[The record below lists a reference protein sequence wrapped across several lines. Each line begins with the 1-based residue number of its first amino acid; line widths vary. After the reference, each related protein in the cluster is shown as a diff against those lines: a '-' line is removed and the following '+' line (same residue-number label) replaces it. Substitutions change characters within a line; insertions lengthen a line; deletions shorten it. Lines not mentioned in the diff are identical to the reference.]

1 MKIRHKIIL
10 IFALLVTAIISLM
23 AVSIYYFSTLERRN
37 VFNMRLKSR
46 ANYSAQLYSLFGDS
60 SSVVL
65 DRVDSVSASGFLPER
80 NILIFTPNGKM
91 LYQFEAPDS
100 GPFDVSDEVFKKTIA
115 NSEVYFKIDKR
126 DAIAL
131 KHRGDKTEFTVV
143 VAAFDKDGLERLNA
157 LSKILLVSL
166 LAAILL
172 TVWVGGLFSNKLLKP
187 IKQIIYEVNDIS
199 SYNLSNR
206 LPTGAG
212 KDELNQLSNT
222 FNELLERL
230 YKSFEIQKRF
240 ISNASH
246 ELSTPLTSISSQLE
260 VTLQKERNSHE
271 YKQVLGSIS
280 EDVFKMRQLTKSLLE
295 IAKADM
301 HGNIDLSEI
310 RIDEIL
316 LQITSELKSFESSY
330 KVELYFDDFPDD
342 EQGCVI
348 YGNIELLH
356 SAIKNIVENG
366 CKYSSDNCSRVKL
379 SFTNQQIFITVKNE
393 GNVIATEEIQ
403 KIFQPFYRGSNTKEQ
418 KGFGLGLSL
427 AKSIIRIH
435 KGTIDVTSS
444 LTKGTIFEI
453 RLPSFQSFQM
463 EI

>member
-1 MKIRHKIIL
+1 MKIGHKIIL
-10 IFALLVTAIISLM
+10 IFTLLVTGIISLM
-23 AVSIYYFSTLERRN
+23 AVSIYYFSTLERRT
-37 VFNMRLKSR
+37 VFNTRLKSR

-65 DRVDSVSASGFLPER
+65 DRVDPISASGFLPER
-80 NILIFTPNGKM
+80 NILIFTTEGKI
-91 LYQFEAPDS
+91 LYQFESPDS
-100 GPFDVSDEVFKKTIA
+100 GPIVISDDIFKKTVV
-115 NSEVYFKIDKR
+115 NDEVYFKIGNR

-131 KHRGDKTEFTVV
+131 KHRAGNLEFIAV
-143 VAAFDKDGLERLNA
+143 VAAFDKDGLERIGALLN
-157 LSKILLVSL
+157 ILLVSL

-172 TVWVGGLFSNKLLKP
+172 TIWVGSLFSKKLLKP

-206 LPTGAG
+206 LPAGSG
-212 KDELNQLSNT
+212 KDELSQLSNT

-230 YKSFEIQKRF
+230 HKSFEIQKRF

-260 VTLQKERNSHE
+260 VTLQKERANHDYKMVLNS
-271 YKQVLGSIS
+271 II
-280 EDVFKMRQLTKSLLE
+280 EDVYKMRQLTKSLLE

-301 HGNIDLSEI
+301 HGNIELSEI

-316 LQITSELKSFESSY
+316 MQITSEIKNVDPAY

-342 EQGCVI
+342 EQSCVI
-348 YGNIELLH
+348 YGNTELLH
-356 SAIKNIVENG
+356 SAIKNIIENG
-366 CKYSSDNCSRVKL
+366 CKYSSDHCSRVNL
-379 SFTNQQIFITVKNE
+379 AFSDHQIFLTVKNE
-393 GNVIATEEIQ
+393 GNVIAIEEIQ
-403 KIFQPFYRGSNTKEQ
+403 KIFQPFYRGSNTGEQ

-427 AKSIIRIH
+427 AKSIVRIH
-435 KGTIDVTSS
+435 KGTIEVTSS

>member
-10 IFALLVTAIISLM
+10 IFTLLVTGIISLM
-23 AVSIYYFSTLERRN
+23 AVSIYYFSTLERRT
-37 VFNMRLKSR
+37 VFNTRLKSR
-46 ANYSAQLYSLFGDS
+46 ANYSAELYSLFGDS

-80 NILIFTPNGKM
+80 NIMIFSPYGKM
-91 LYQFEAPDS
+91 LYQFEGPDN
-100 GPFDVSDEVFKKTIA
+100 GPLVVSDVIFKKTA
-115 NSEVYFKIDKR
+115 VNGEVYFKIDKR

-131 KHRGDKTEFTVV
+131 KHRGGNIEFIVV
-143 VAAFDKDGLERLNA
+143 VAAFDKDGLERMSA
-157 LSKILLVSL
+157 LSNILLVSL
-166 LAAILL
+166 LAAIIL
-172 TVWVGGLFSNKLLKP
+172 TIWVGSLFSNKLLKP

-206 LPTGAG
+206 LPTGPE

-260 VTLQKERNSHE
+260 VTLQNERTSHE
-271 YKQVLGSIS
+271 YKLVLASIS
-280 EDVFKMRQLTKSLLE
+280 EDVLKMRQLSKSLLE

-301 HGNIDLSEI
+301 HGNIELSEV

-316 LQITSELKSFESSY
+316 MQITSEIKSIESFY

-342 EQGCVI
+342 EQSCVI

-366 CKYSSDNCSRVKL
+366 CKYSSDNCSRVNL
-379 SFTNQQIFITVKNE
+379 SFSNHQIIITVKNE

-403 KIFQPFYRGSNTKEQ
+403 KIFQPFYRGSNTRQQ

-427 AKSIIRIH
+427 AKSIVRIH
-435 KGTIDVTSS
+435 KGTIEVTSS

>member
-1 MKIRHKIIL
+1 MKIGHKIIL
-10 IFALLVTAIISLM
+10 IFTFLVTGIISLM
-23 AVSIYYFSTLERRN
+23 AISIYYFSTLERRA
-37 VFNMRLKSR
+37 VFNTRLKSR
-46 ANYSAQLYSLFGDS
+46 ANYSAQLYALFGDS

-65 DRVDSVSASGFLPER
+65 DRVDPVSASGSLPER
-80 NILIFTPNGKM
+80 NIAIFNPDGKM
-91 LYQFEAPDS
+91 LYQFESPDKV
-100 GPFDVSDEVFKKTIA
+100 PLVVYDDIFKRTNI
-115 NSEVYFKIDKR
+115 NDEVYFKIENR

-131 KHRGDKTEFTVV
+131 KHEGNKMDFIVV
-143 VAAFDKDGLERLNA
+143 VAAFDKEGLERLRA
-157 LSKILLVSL
+157 LSKILLISL
-166 LAAILL
+166 LAAIFL
-172 TVWVGGLFSNKLLKP
+172 TIWIGSLFSKKLLKP

-206 LPTGAG
+206 LPAGTG
-212 KDELNQLSNT
+212 KDELNQLANT

-260 VTLQKERNSHE
+260 VTLQKERSNHE
-271 YKQVLGSIS
+271 YKEVLTSMS
-280 EDVFKMRQLTKSLLE
+280 EDVFKMRLLTKSLLE

-301 HGNIDLSEI
+301 HGHIDLSEI

-316 LQITSELKSFESSY
+316 MQITSEIKAVESFY
-330 KVELYFDDFPDD
+330 RVELYFDDFPDD

-356 SAIKNIVENG
+356 SAIKNIIENG
-366 CKYSSDNCSRVKL
+366 CKYSTDNCSRVHL
-379 SFTNQQIFITVKNE
+379 SFSDQKIFITVKNE

-403 KIFQPFYRGSNTKEQ
+403 KIFQPFYRGSNTGEQ

-435 KGTIDVTSS
+435 KGTIEVTSS
-444 LTKGTIFEI
+444 LAYGTIFQI
-453 RLPSFQSFQM
+453 CLPSFQSFQM

>member
-1 MKIRHKIIL
+1 MKIGHKIIL
-10 IFALLVTAIISLM
+10 IFTLLVTGIISLM
-23 AVSIYYFSTLERRN
+23 AISIYYFSTLERRT
-37 VFNMRLKSR
+37 VFNTRLKSR

-60 SSVVL
+60 SSAVL
-65 DRVDSVSASGFLPER
+65 DRVDPVSASGFLPER
-80 NILIFTPNGKM
+80 NIVIYTADGKM
-91 LYQFEAPDS
+91 LYQFESPDS
-100 GPFDVSDEVFKKTIA
+100 GPMAVNDDIFKKAIV
-115 NSEVYFKIDKR
+115 NGEVYFKINNR

-131 KHRGDKTEFTVV
+131 KHRAGKIEFIVV
-143 VAAFDKDGLERLNA
+143 VAAFDKDGLERMKA
-157 LSKILLVSL
+157 LSNILLVSL
-166 LAAILL
+166 LAAIFL
-172 TVWVGGLFSNKLLKP
+172 TIWVGSLFSKKLLKP

-206 LPTGAG
+206 LPAGHG

-260 VTLQKERNSHE
+260 VTLQKERSNHE
-271 YKQVLGSIS
+271 YKGVLASIS
-280 EDVFKMRQLTKSLLE
+280 DDVFKMRQLTKSLLE

-316 LQITSELKSFESSY
+316 MQITSEIKSVESFY
-330 KVELYFDDFPDD
+330 KVELYFDDFPDE
-342 EQGCVI
+342 EQSCVI

-356 SAIKNIVENG
+356 SAIKNIIENG
-366 CKYSSDNCSRVKL
+366 CKYSSDNCSKVNL
-379 SFTNQQIFITVKNE
+379 SFSHQLIFITVKNE

-403 KIFQPFYRGSNTKEQ
+403 KIFQPFYRGSNTGEQ

-435 KGTIDVTSS
+435 KGTIEVTSS
-444 LTKGTIFEI
+444 LTNGTIFEI
-453 RLPSFQSFQM
+453 RLPSFQSFKM